1 MYCLCCSQQYDYNYD
16 YQDPQDPAQ
25 ETKPS
30 DQEKPS
36 TVITGTSTEAAPPTS
51 TAVVSESTNTMTTV
65 STNTTVATECNKR
78 TATSCAGSLKSNK
91 ESSQTGDKQQAGPLV
106 AMFLSQQGS
115 GRKRCTPGYVRDSRG
130 RCRRQKRP
138 SYYALQTLPF
148 SLPWVL

>member
-1 MYCLCCSQQYDYNYD
+1 MYRLWCSQQYDYNYD
-16 YQDPQDPAQ
+16 YQDPLDPAQ

-30 DQEKPS
+30 DQDKPS
-36 TVITGTSTEAAPPTS
+36 TGVTVTSTEAAWPTN
-51 TAVVSESTNTMTTV
+51 TTVVSDSTNTVTTA

-78 TATSCAGSLKSNK
+78 TATSCAGSPKSTQ

-115 GRKRCTPGYVRDSRG
+115 GRRRCTPGYVRDNRG

-138 SYYALQTLPF
+138 NYYALQTLPF
-148 SLPWVL
+148 NLP